1 MNENEMA
8 VPETTPVEDTT
19 TVETIYVPVFE
30 ERPIMTTSFA
40 DYTVTEGLLLLV
52 FVLLL
57 LRLFLDLL
65 GRWF

>member
-1 MNENEMA
+1 
-8 VPETTPVEDTT
+8 
-19 TVETIYVPVFE
+19 
-30 ERPIMTTSFA
+30 MTTSFA

-57 LRLFLDLL
+57 LRLCLDLL